1 MFQFSGYPAVMDA
14 AHDVRRLLDRAE
26 IADLLTRYTRAID
39 TGQVDVLDEVF
50 TEDATIDYT
59 ASGGVSGPIA
69 EVRAWLAADAL
80 PLMSQTQH
88 LVGQIEIDWH
98 GDDPDD
104 DADDDPE
111 DDPEDDPDTAGV
123 TAYFWNPI
131 RIALPDSDPI
141 DMEIGG
147 LYEHEVV
154 RTEAGWR
161 SRRLVE
167 RVLWRR

>member
-1 MFQFSGYPAVMDA
+1 MFQFPGYPAGMDA
-14 AHDVRRLLDRAE
+14 SDDVRRLLDRAE

-50 TEDATIDYT
+50 TDDATIDYT
-59 ASGGVSGPIA
+59 ASGGVSGPVA
-69 EVRAWLAADAL
+69 EVRAWLAANAL

-88 LVGQIEIDWH
+88 LVGQVEIDWH
-98 GDDPDD
+98 R
-104 DADDDPE
+104 
-111 DDPEDDPDTAGV
+111 DDPDTAGV

-154 RTEAGWR
+154 RTQAGWR